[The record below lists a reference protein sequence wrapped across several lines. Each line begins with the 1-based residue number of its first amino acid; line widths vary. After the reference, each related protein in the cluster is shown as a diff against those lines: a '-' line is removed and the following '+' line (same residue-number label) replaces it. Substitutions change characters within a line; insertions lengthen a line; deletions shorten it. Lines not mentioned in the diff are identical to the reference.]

1 MDEDGESGGGGGAKS
16 DLGLVGVYIILV
28 GTCGNRV
35 LMCVYKSNFEVT
47 LRHAS
52 GRNSSPIK

>member
-1 MDEDGESGGGGGAKS
+1 MDEDGESGGGKS

>member
-1 MDEDGESGGGGGAKS
+1 MDEDGESGWGGGAKS